1 VAAFFDTAVVLGT
14 GYETTAGLGAG
25 SVGSVGSGAAA
36 GGVQVE
42 TVAASRPAGA
52 EPTSSALARSA
63 TIPIVGVASFIVV
76 VGRQSGLEE

>member
-1 VAAFFDTAVVLGT
+1 VTAFFDTAVLLGT
-14 GYETTAGLGAG
+14 GYETTVGRGAGSAG
-25 SVGSVGSGAAA
+25 SVGSGGAA

-42 TVAASRPAGA
+42 TAVAESAAGA

>member
-14 GYETTAGLGAG
+14 GYETTADRGDG
-25 SVGSVGSGAAA
+25 STGSGAAA

-42 TVAASRPAGA
+42 TVAADSPAGA